1 MTKACPFGCEE
12 TGIYLFKI
20 PVQNRIDNFL
30 TSGQFTLIE
39 RYTEIDVGM
48 GTLTNTLTIN
58 PDSIEDFYITNDG
71 RNTV

>member
-1 MTKACPFGCEE
+1 
-12 TGIYLFKI
+12 
-20 PVQNRIDNFL
+20 
-30 TSGQFTLIE
+30 
-39 RYTEIDVGM
+39 M